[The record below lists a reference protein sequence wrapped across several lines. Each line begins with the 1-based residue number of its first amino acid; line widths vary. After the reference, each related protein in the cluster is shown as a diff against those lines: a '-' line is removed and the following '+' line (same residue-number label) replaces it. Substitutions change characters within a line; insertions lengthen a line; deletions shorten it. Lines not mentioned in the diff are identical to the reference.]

1 MKLQQLTFTRY
12 IAALTVIFFHFGDA
26 VFPANH
32 PWWGAIV
39 KAGPIAVSY
48 FFVLSGFIMA
58 IAYYKRD
65 EPFNKWQ
72 YWLARFARIY
82 PIYLLALG
90 LMIAANFSTEGSDPI
105 TVLLSLSMLQA
116 WVPGYAMTLNSPGWS
131 LSVEAFFYLLFP
143 LLLLVVRQRQL
154 STLLLVGIALWFIS
168 QGLQIGL
175 QQLPSYAHRT
185 PLHEFIFYHP
195 LMHVSTFILGF
206 VFGVH
211 FCKGKFNWL
220 AGRWNGLALLLLC
233 KLLVLVLAYEKPV
246 LHALHIKGEYYNNG
260 LLVPLFIA
268 IIALLATNTG
278 WTARL
283 FSMPLLVLLG
293 EASYSIYILQRPIY
307 GLYER
312 LLGKHLAGYPE
323 LHFYLFVVAL
333 TALAVLLFKFFETP
347 ARYFINSL
355 YSSSEKS
362 SQHYTERTN

>member
-12 IAALTVIFFHFGDA
+12 LAALTVLFFHFGES

-32 PWWGAIV
+32 PWWGPIV

-58 IAYYKRD
+58 IAYYQRD
-65 EPFNKWQ
+65 EAFNKWR

-82 PIYLLALG
+82 PIYLLALA
-90 LMIAANFSTEGSDPI
+90 LMIVANLKTEGSDPI
-105 TVLLSLSMLQA
+105 TVLLNLSMLQA
-116 WVPGYAMTLNSPGWS
+116 WFPGYAMTLNSPAWS
-131 LSVEAFFYLLFP
+131 LSVEAFFYLSFP
-143 LLLLVVRQRQL
+143 LLLLAAHRRHL
-154 STLLLVGIALWFIS
+154 STLLLVGLLLWLSTQF
-168 QGLQIGL
+168 LQIGL

-195 LMHVSTFILGF
+195 LMHISTFILGF

-211 FCKGKFNWL
+211 FCNGKFNWL
-220 AGRWNGLALLLLC
+220 AGRWNGLALFLLC
-233 KLLVLVLAYEKPV
+233 GLLVMVLAYEKPMR
-246 LHALHIKGEYYNNG
+246 LALNMPGEYYNNG

-283 FSMPLLVLLG
+283 CSLPILVLLG
-293 EASYSIYILQRPIY
+293 EASYSIYILQRPVY

-312 LLGKHLAGYPE
+312 LLGKHLAEYPE
-323 LHFYLFVVAL
+323 LNFYLFVIAL
-333 TALAVLLFKFFETP
+333 TTLAILLFKFFETP
-347 ARYFINSL
+347 ARRFINSL

-362 SQHYTERTN
+362 SQARTERTD